1 MISCIKTQCRSIK
14 LCNKLLHMSAN
25 LNDKRR
31 MSKVTINTING
42 FEDRQNDVLTI
53 AERDVSDLN
62 QAVVYFG
69 GDVQNLEEEMIKH
82 RDNKR
87 YSDWS
92 LEKTAL
98 LLAQVL
104 QSYVTI
110 QSIILYYSGLSR

>member
-1 MISCIKTQCRSIK
+1 MISCIKSRSIK